1 MNNLSN
7 IGMLY
12 IVIYILYSLGFI
24 LTVTGA
30 LLSEAISFG
39 CGIICTMVSIFYL
52 LFGIFSASEK

>member
-30 LLSEAISFG
+30 LLNEAYRSD
-39 CGIICTMVSIFYL
+39 VV
-52 LFGIFSASEK
+52 